1 MTTIDLFP
9 QVRPSV
15 RSEDEGV
22 ARSPRRRV
30 RSGRP
35 RPGRI
40 PPVVPEDPHYRVA
53 MRLAR
58 RMGRTQHRDRAG
70 RLICHHLRCMLA

>member
-9 QVRPSV
+9 QVPSAVRREAEGRPP
-15 RSEDEGV
+15 G
-22 ARSPRRRV
+22 RRRT
-30 RSGRP
+30 
-35 RPGRI
+35 RPGRLR
-40 PPVVPEDPHYRVA
+40 PVVPEDPHYRVA

-58 RMGRTQHRDRAG
+58 RMGHTQHRDRAG

>member
-1 MTTIDLFP
+1 
-9 QVRPSV
+9 
-15 RSEDEGV
+15 
-22 ARSPRRRV
+22 
-30 RSGRP
+30 
-35 RPGRI
+35 
-40 PPVVPEDPHYRVA
+40 

>member
-9 QVRPSV
+9 PERPPV
-15 RSEDEGV
+15 RSEDGSV
-22 ARSPRRRV
+22 ARGTRRRT
-30 RSGRP
+30 
-35 RPGRI
+35 RPGRLR
-40 PPVVPEDPHYRVA
+40 PVVPEDPHYRVA

>member
-9 QVRPSV
+9 QATAATPGNL
-15 RSEDEGV
+15 EGA
-22 ARSPRRRV
+22 ARSSRRRV
-30 RSGRP
+30 RNVRAV
-35 RPGRI
+35 PGA
-40 PPVVPEDPHYRVA
+40 PEDPHYRVA

-58 RMGRTQHRDRAG
+58 RMGRTEHRDRAG

>member
-9 QVRPSV
+9 QVRPPV
-15 RSEDEGV
+15 RSQDADV
-22 ARSPRRRV
+22 VRSPRRRA
-30 RSGRP
+30 G
-35 RPGRI
+35 PGRLR
-40 PPVVPEDPHYRVA
+40 PVTPEDPHYRVA

-58 RMGRTQHRDRAG
+58 SMARTQHRDRAG

>member
-22 ARSPRRRV
+22 ARSPRRRA
-30 RSGRP
+30 

-40 PPVVPEDPHYRVA
+40 RPAVPEDPHYRVA